1 MAAFIAYLSHLCS
14 LRFTA
19 TQYALLSSVAA
30 LASHTLG
37 GLSGF
42 MAQALGWTLHYTVAM
57 FSAVPSMILMLIILR
72 RFPPETPA
80 KGTKPA

>member
-1 MAAFIAYLSHLCS
+1 M
-14 LRFTA
+14 
-19 TQYALLSSVAA
+19 AA

-57 FSAVPSMILMLIILR
+57 FSAVPSMVLMLIILR
-72 RFPPETPA
+72 RFPPEKQA
-80 KGTKPA
+80 RSFLKKRTKKLFRL